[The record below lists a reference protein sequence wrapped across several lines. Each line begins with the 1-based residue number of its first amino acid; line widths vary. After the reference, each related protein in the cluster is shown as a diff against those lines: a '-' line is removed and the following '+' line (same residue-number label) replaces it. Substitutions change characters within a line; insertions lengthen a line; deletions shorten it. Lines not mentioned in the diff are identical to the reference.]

1 MCRRPRTPCRTH
13 ALSVGVGTPR
23 SVPNSIIVGL
33 VAVIRRILVVLSGT
47 GTVPTPQL
55 ALLIAMIFVFVAALL
70 AVTWFERRWKSAGPA
85 DAEQE
90 IS

>member
-1 MCRRPRTPCRTH
+1 
-13 ALSVGVGTPR
+13 
-23 SVPNSIIVGL
+23 

-55 ALLIAMIFVFVAALL
+55 ALLVAMIFVFVAALL
-70 AVTWFERRWKSAGPA
+70 AVTWFDRRSKDPA
-85 DAEQE
+85 SDLAEQE